1 MRYYESLY
9 IVNPNY
15 EQDRLDEVMKMVT
28 DKIGEYGF
36 SIINHRVWGKKR
48 LAYAIQKH
56 KYGTF
61 VLTHFETESVENLNN
76 FERFMVL
83 QKPVLRNQTVVLDE
97 RPEVHIEEEPV
108 VPENAEAD
116 KKAEVEKT
124 KEVVIKPVVEEKEKS
139 SEASEEESVVP
150 ENAEADKKAEGPK
163 AEVEKTEE
171 VVIKPVVKEKE
182 KSSEASEE
190 AVVEPGKI
198 EEVQE

>member
-15 EQDRLDEVMKMVT
+15 EQDRLDEVMNTVS

-36 SIINHRVWGKKR
+36 SIINHRAWSKKR

-61 VLTHFETESVENLNN
+61 VLIHFETESVENLNN

-83 QKPVLRNQTVVLDE
+83 QKPVLRNQTVVLDA

-116 KKAEVEKT
+116 KKAEVK
-124 KEVVIKPVVEEKEKS
+124 
-139 SEASEEESVVP
+139 
-150 ENAEADKKAEGPK
+150 
-163 AEVEKTEE
+163 KTEE

-190 AVVEPGKI
+190 EPAVDQPLDEEASAVVKKSAGKEDSTVESEEAVIEPGKT

>member
-15 EQDRLDEVMKMVT
+15 EQDRLDEVMKTVV
-28 DKIGEYGF
+28 DKIGEYTF

-61 VLTHFETESVENLNN
+61 VLLHFETESAENLNS

-83 QKPVLRNQTVVLDE
+83 QNPILRNQTVVLDA
-97 RPEVHIEEEPV
+97 RPEVHIEEAPV
-108 VPENAEAD
+108 VAEVAEAD
-116 KKAEVEKT
+116 EKVE
-124 KEVVIKPVVEEKEKS
+124 
-139 SEASEEESVVP
+139 A
-150 ENAEADKKAEGPK
+150 PK
-163 AEVEKTEE
+163 AEVETTKEVVAEPAEEEPVIDLPPVEEESNEVEESAGEEASTDIVEEPAEEVEAVEEAVEE
-171 VVIKPVVKEKE
+171 VVEPKET
-182 KSSEASEE
+182 
-190 AVVEPGKI
+190 

>member
-15 EQDRLDEVMKMVT
+15 EQDRLDEVMNTVS

-36 SIINHRVWGKKR
+36 SIINHRAWSKKR

-61 VLTHFETESVENLNN
+61 VLIHFETESVENLNN

-83 QKPVLRNQTVVLDE
+83 QKPVLRNQTVVLDA
-97 RPEVHIEEEPV
+97 RPEVHIEEEPA

-116 KKAEVEKT
+116 KKTEAPKAKVEKT
-124 KEVVIKPVVEEKEKS
+124 EEIVMKPVVEKKEKS
-139 SEASEEESVVP
+139 SEASEEEPAVDQPLDEEASAVVKKSAGK
-150 ENAEADKKAEGPK
+150 EDSTVESEEAVIEPG
-163 AEVEKTEE
+163 KTEE
-171 VVIKPVVKEKE
+171 V
-182 KSSEASEE
+182 
-190 AVVEPGKI
+190 
-198 EEVQE
+198 QE

>member
-15 EQDRLDEVMKMVT
+15 EQDRLDEVMKTVV
-28 DKIGEYGF
+28 DKIGEYTF

-61 VLTHFETESVENLNN
+61 VLLHFETESAENLNS

-83 QKPVLRNQTVVLDE
+83 QNPILRNQTVVLDA
-97 RPEVHIEEEPV
+97 RPEVHIEEAPV
-108 VPENAEAD
+108 VAEVAEAD
-116 KKAEVEKT
+116 EKVEAPKGEPEITEEVLAE
-124 KEVVIKPVVEEKEKS
+124 PVVEE
-139 SEASEEESVVP
+139 SETSNESSEEEPVV
-150 ENAEADKKAEGPK
+150 EEAP
-163 AEVEKTEE
+163 VEEESPAVEETTTEE
-171 VVIKPVVKEKE
+171 VEEVK
-182 KSSEASEE
+182 EE
-190 AVVEPGKI
+190 AVEEAVEPKET